1 MSPSCSESWELPIT
15 TPGGVALIL
24 TVNEKGRSR
33 GHPQRQ
39 ELSKLRGQ
47 VAEAINNEQ
56 KSQWFYLGK
65 SSLRGVRLPTLPL
78 RSLLVWAEFIVTCIR
93 TGLISLPSAEE
104 ERLIQKE
111 ECYIK
116 AGIWHFCSHFLIII
130 FKVTWVLKFPN
141 VGTISQNN
149 KTKNHP
155 S

>member
-1 MSPSCSESWELPIT
+1 MK
-15 TPGGVALIL
+15 
-24 TVNEKGRSR
+24 KGAVR
-33 GHPQRQ
+33 GNPQRQ

-56 KSQWFYLGK
+56 KSQRFYLGK
-65 SSLRGVRLPTLPL
+65 SSLCGIHLPTFPL

-93 TGLISLPSAEE
+93 TGLISLPSAGE
-104 ERLIQKE
+104 ERVIQKE

-130 FKVTWVLKFPN
+130 FKIITWVLKFPN
-141 VGTISQNN
+141 VGTSQKN
-149 KTKNHP
+149 KTQNHP